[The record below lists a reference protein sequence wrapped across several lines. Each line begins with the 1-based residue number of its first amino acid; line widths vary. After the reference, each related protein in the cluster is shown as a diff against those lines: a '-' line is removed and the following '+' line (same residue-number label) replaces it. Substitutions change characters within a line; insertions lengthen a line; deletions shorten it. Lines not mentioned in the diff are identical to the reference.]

1 MSGSRISD
9 GAAGG
14 VDMSEIITGWT
25 DESRAGVDAS
35 MMRARRA
42 TERVRTDAGESCPDC
57 GYVISAV
64 SFPEVC
70 TYCGCAF

>member
-1 MSGSRISD
+1 
-9 GAAGG
+9 
-14 VDMSEIITGWT
+14 MSEVRTGWT
-25 DESRAGVDAS
+25 DESRAVVDAS

-42 TERVRTDAGESCPDC
+42 AECVKTDAVESCPDC